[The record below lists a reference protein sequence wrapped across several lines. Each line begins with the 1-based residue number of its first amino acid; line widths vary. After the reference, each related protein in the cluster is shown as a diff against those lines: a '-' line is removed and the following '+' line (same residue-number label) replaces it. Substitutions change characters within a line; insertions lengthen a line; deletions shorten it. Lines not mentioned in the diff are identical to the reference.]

1 MKVGRVSIVLAGIP
15 VRDDLVV
22 ELANRLDR
30 AGRPEMADKLQT
42 ALTDRRKLVAL
53 KIPERD
59 TILEVIENP
68 PAGLE
73 DLRDVLLSQQLWRRG
88 EGLYP

>member
-1 MKVGRVSIVLAGIP
+1 MLAGVP

-30 AGRPEMADKLQT
+30 VGRPEMADKLQT
-42 ALTDRRKLVAL
+42 AFTDRRKLVAL

-59 TILEVIENP
+59 AILKVIEDP

-73 DLRDVLLSQQLWRRG
+73 ELRDVLLAQQVWRRR
-88 EGLYP
+88 EGL

>member
-1 MKVGRVSIVLAGIP
+1 MKVGRVSIVLAGVP

-30 AGRPEMADKLQT
+30 AGRPETADKLQT

-59 TILEVIENP
+59 AILKVIEDP
-68 PAGLE
+68 PTGLE
-73 DLRDVLLSQQLWRRG
+73 ELRDVLLAQQVWRRR
-88 EGLYP
+88 EGL